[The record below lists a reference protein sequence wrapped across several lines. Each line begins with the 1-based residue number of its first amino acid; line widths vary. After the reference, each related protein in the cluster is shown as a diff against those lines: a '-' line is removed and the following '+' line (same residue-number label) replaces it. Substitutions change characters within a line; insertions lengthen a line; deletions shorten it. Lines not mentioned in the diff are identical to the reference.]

1 MQPCID
7 LAKSLS
13 SYLEGICVFVFF
25 EDAYAFLSWGVEVN
39 EHTVSIKSMNL
50 NRLNLDHSLK
60 LSDCKRGEFE
70 VGKEFEVGGRVY
82 F

>member
-1 MQPCID
+1 M
-7 LAKSLS
+7 
-13 SYLEGICVFVFF
+13 
-25 EDAYAFLSWGVEVN
+25 EVN

>member
-1 MQPCID
+1 MEI
-7 LAKSLS
+7 
-13 SYLEGICVFVFF
+13 
-25 EDAYAFLSWGVEVN
+25 N
-39 EHTVSIKSMNL
+39 EHTVSIKSML
-50 NRLNLDHSLK
+50 SEQIK